1 MCPSCTCPASWPP
14 GTAYQV
20 RTEASCI
27 PAQPR
32 GLQGRHIRSDHKVR
46 KVLADFP
53 VLDRWRYCKALCEVK
68 FRQIEGNGLKVR
80 QIEGNGLKVR
90 QIELSN
96 SVTDE
101 LYTNSA
107 EAVQPNN
114 SALLKGQCHDIL
126 THNLFFF
133 GETAHLHPWAMSKNI
148 LAFAE
153 LKS

>member
-1 MCPSCTCPASWPP
+1 MASRDGISGPITKLEKFWLISLYL
-14 GTAYQV
+14 TD
-20 RTEASCI
+20 EAI
-27 PAQPR
+27 A
-32 GLQGRHIRSDHKVR
+32 
-46 KVLADFP
+46 
-53 VLDRWRYCKALCEVK
+53 CEVK

-133 GETAHLHPWAMSKNI
+133 GETAHLHP
-148 LAFAE
+148 
-153 LKS
+153 

>member
-53 VLDRWRYCKALCEVK
+53 VLDRWGYCKALCEVK
-68 FRQIEGNGLKVR
+68 FRQL
-80 QIEGNGLKVR
+80 EGNGLKVR

-96 SVTDE
+96 SVTDL
-101 LYTNSA
+101 LYSNSA
-107 EAVQPNN
+107 EAVQPNK

-126 THNLFFF
+126 THNLFFLR
-133 GETAHLHPWAMSKNI
+133 ETAHLHPWAMSKII